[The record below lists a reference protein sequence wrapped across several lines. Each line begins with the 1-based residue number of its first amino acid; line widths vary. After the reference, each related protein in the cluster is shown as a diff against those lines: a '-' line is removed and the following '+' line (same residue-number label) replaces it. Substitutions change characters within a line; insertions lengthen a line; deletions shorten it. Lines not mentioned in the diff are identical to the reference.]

1 MNEINLKYLGFLMTA
16 RALVVVTDS
25 TMKKDLAIL
34 FRSQWAFSGSP
45 LMAAWAASESSL

>member
-1 MNEINLKYLGFLMTA
+1 MYLGFLMTA
-16 RALVVVTDS
+16 RASVVVTDS

-45 LMAAWAASESSL
+45 LMAAWAASGYSL